1 MKAMQFVPLALLA
14 GLLSPQGEVTAFDLA
29 MSSAER
35 SLEAGELSKAHLL
48 VMRALERD
56 AKSPSAWNLRARW
69 AEAAGERDEQVFS
82 RHRELRLLEAQKA
95 PAAQVTA
102 AREALLAL
110 DPVAA
115 DVFGMR
121 ARFIAKLTTVA
132 DAYEKD
138 VRPHSAIRVHKEILA
153 LDPEHAPSQAA
164 IERLAA
170 APDPSLAADAK
181 PVDLLAGVSEEWIRE
196 HDARTRDWKDRAKL
210 ERENYVT
217 YTNAGYEVLVRCA
230 EAMEQMN
237 AFYRVFFDFKTDG
250 DSFGRIDLN
259 IFRTRDEYLKL
270 GQGPPVE
277 WSGGHYTG
285 SAVET
290 YIEGGFEASVG
301 TLFHEAAHQFVDN
314 ATSASGWLNEGLASF
329 FEGCRILPNGTVL
342 MNLPANHRLFPLA
355 QRMEVGW
362 MADHMDGMNAEKLS
376 DSSPT
381 KAPTFGI
388 VLENKYEWGPA
399 WYDPTWGVVYF
410 LYNFQDEVD
419 GRYVYRRAFREFID
433 KSGGRVGE
441 GAIKNFEEVVLAN
454 PQPPIAGFGRDS
466 EMPPLRLARTVAE
479 LDPIWKDYI
488 LRLRDEQRGVLT
500 VERPYLRWA
509 LAAAKNRD
517 LAVAQEHFEKGLVAT
532 PDDTELLLEF
542 AAFLA
547 DQENTDRATKLG
559 LRAARLIES
568 AEPVDPAALR
578 DVERRLAQ
586 WDPKRATLERVHNE
600 LWDAARGLVQAYRE
614 QKLPLMVMDLAW
626 RMEVELGVPGLFEY
640 YAEAQRESGKTLSI
654 WSLAYNERDLEGWDA
669 AGSEVY
675 RAAGPMLDGAYG
687 EYKADNFDYR
697 MLTLDKL
704 TSGDFS
710 MEVEV
715 QAARGEVGFC
725 GLVFGKK
732 DANNFHALIYFPPKP
747 RELVQSG
754 VADSGF
760 VDLTTFYGSQPK
772 VWRHNPIGVEED
784 GDEFESRTEEWHK
797 LRIDVSGPL
806 VDAWVDGEYLATQ
819 EFPTADVLR
828 GNFGL
833 ILGPGKARFREVRFL
848 SRHPR
853 DPAARLERERRME
866 EVRAEGGGSVG
877 GSWLGQVPPFPV
889 VGRWAQD
896 ERASWSDRG
905 PVPQVLLL
913 WSIQQNEIV
922 PVDGWLRELAKKH
935 EGDGLQIVSV
945 ASPNDEEQI
954 DTYLAAHAFPG
965 AVAVDRREGMGI
977 GDTNDLYST
986 LKFNLPRVLLLDIDG
1001 KVVWEGDPGF
1011 SSTLPWKSGVES
1023 YLDVPLAELVA
1034 KRKLRQMRP
1043 WLQKWKESGESALRD
1058 GRFAEV
1064 LPLLRESRDF
1074 ERGLLVEFN
1083 EAQRRLE
1090 AFERAVADFE
1100 RTADAFTAEAR
1111 EPALAVLVQWADAA
1125 GSALDRKAK
1134 ARVTRDAKSPA
1145 GQGWERA
1152 LKQVEARR
1160 AKVLADPEQ
1169 LAALIESVSK
1179 LEGAFCAE
1187 LAGELAAASGDRA
1200 ALEALLDGAPSRP
1213 ARWLARSFFLW

>member
-1 MKAMQFVPLALLA
+1 MKASLSLLLALLT
-14 GLLSPQGEVTAFDLA
+14 GLLPPQADVTAFDLA
-29 MSSAER
+29 LDSAER
-35 SLEAGELSKAHLL
+35 SLEAGELPKARLL

-56 AKSPSAWNLRARW
+56 AKSPRAWGVRARW
-69 AEAAGERDEQVFS
+69 AEAAGERDEEVYS
-82 RHRELRLLEAQKA
+82 RHKELRLLEAQKA
-95 PAAQVTA
+95 PAAEIES
-102 AREALLAL
+102 ARTALLVL

-115 DVFGMR
+115 DVLGMR
-121 ARFIAKLTTVA
+121 ERFIAKLTSVA
-132 DAYEKD
+132 EAYEGD
-138 VRPHSAIRVHKEILA
+138 LRPHSAIRVHKEILA

-196 HDARTRDWKDRAKL
+196 HDARTRDWSQRARL

-290 YIEGGFEASVG
+290 YISGGFESSVG

-355 QRMEVGW
+355 QRMERGW
-362 MADHMDGMNAEKLS
+362 MADHMDGMNQEKLS
-376 DSSPT
+376 DSSPE
-381 KAPTFGI
+381 KSPTFAI

-410 LYNFQDEVD
+410 LYNYQDEVD

-441 GAIKNFEEVVLAN
+441 GAIKNFEEVVLAA
-454 PQPPIAGFGRDS
+454 PQPPIPGFERDA

-479 LDPIWKDYI
+479 LDPIWKESM
-488 LRLRDEQRGVLT
+488 LRLRDEQSGVLT

-509 LAAAKNRD
+509 LAAARNRD
-517 LAVAQEHFEKGLVAT
+517 LSVAQEHFEKGLVAT
-532 PDDTELLLEF
+532 PDDAELLLEF
-542 AAFLA
+542 ASFLA

-568 AEPVDPAALR
+568 AQPVDPTAVR
-578 DVERRLAQ
+578 EVERKLAQ
-586 WDPKRATLERVHNE
+586 WDPKRATLERVHGE
-600 LWDAARGLVQAYRE
+600 LWDAARELVLAYRE
-614 QKLPLMVMDLAW
+614 QDLPLMVMDLAW

-640 YAEAQRESGKTLSI
+640 YAEAQQKSGKTLSI
-654 WSLAYNERDLEGWDA
+654 WSLAYNEKDLEGWDA
-669 AGSEVY
+669 VGETFRS
-675 RAAGPMLDGAYG
+675 AGPMLDGAFG
-687 EYKADNFDYR
+687 TYKADDFTYQ

-732 DANNFHALIYFPPKP
+732 DAGNFHALIYFPPKP
-747 RELVQSG
+747 REQVKEG

-772 VWRHNPIGVEED
+772 VWRHNPIGVEAE
-784 GDEFESRTEEWHK
+784 GGEFESRTEEWHK
-797 LRIDVSGPL
+797 LRIDVSGNL

-819 EFPTADVLR
+819 EFPTAEVLR

-833 ILGPGKARFREVRFL
+833 VLGPGKARFKEVRFL
-848 SRHPR
+848 ARHPR
-853 DPAARLERERRME
+853 DPAARLERDRRLE
-866 EVRAEGGGSVG
+866 EVRAESGGSVG
-877 GSWLGQVPPFPV
+877 GSWLGQVPPFPP
-889 VGRWAQD
+889 VGRWVQD
-896 ERASWSDRG
+896 ERANWAERG
-905 PVPQVLLL
+905 PVPQVLVL
-913 WSIQQNEIV
+913 WSIQQNDIV
-922 PVDGWLRELAKKH
+922 PIDGWLRDLAARH
-935 EGDGLQIVSV
+935 GEDGLEIVSV
-945 ASPNDEEQI
+945 ASPNDDSQI
-954 DTYLAAHAFPG
+954 ETYLASHAFPG
-965 AVAVDRREGMGI
+965 AVAVDRREAMGI
-977 GDTNDLYST
+977 GDTNELYST

-1011 SSTLPWKSGVES
+1011 SSTMPWKPGVES

-1043 WLQKWKESGESALRD
+1043 WLAKWKDGEAALRE

-1074 ERGLLVEFN
+1074 ERGLLVEFDD
-1083 EAQRRLE
+1083 AGRRLD
-1090 AFERAVADFE
+1090 AFERATADLE
-1100 RTADAFTAEAR
+1100 RTADTLAAEQR
-1111 EPALAVLVQWADAA
+1111 QPALAVLVAWGEAA
-1125 GSALDRKAK
+1125 GVAPERKAK
-1134 ARVTRDAKSPA
+1134 ARLTKEAKSGA
-1145 GQGWERA
+1145 SQGWERA
-1152 LKQVEARR
+1152 LKQIEARR
-1160 AKVLADPEQ
+1160 DKVLSDDAQ

-1179 LEGAFCAE
+1179 LEGAFC
-1187 LAGELAAASGDRA
+1187 GELAQELSAASGDRA
-1200 ALEALLDGAPSRP
+1200 ALEALLDGAPERP
-1213 ARWLARSFFLW
+1213 ARWLAREFFLW